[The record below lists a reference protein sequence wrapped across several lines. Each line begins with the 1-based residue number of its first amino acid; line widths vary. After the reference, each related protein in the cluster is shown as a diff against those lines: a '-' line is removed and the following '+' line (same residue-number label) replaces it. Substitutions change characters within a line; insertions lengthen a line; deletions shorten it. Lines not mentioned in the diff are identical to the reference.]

1 MHFIF
6 KLLSGAAF
14 GIFVL
19 PYIVIPKLPMP
30 EGCNLLSPYFSYSD
44 VDLLIDRTYRDEAIG
59 ENILDH
65 EISEAIIQEVQSAE
79 TFLILDFFLWNE
91 WQGRF
96 AKNNAQE
103 LTPLG
108 NQLADAIIDKRR
120 ANPEMPIL
128 IITDP
133 INRLYG
139 DKNPQFFQPF
149 EELGI
154 PIVYTDLYQLPDS
167 NKIYSKQVRFWSKFY
182 DLNGNSDRFRIFP
195 NLVESKAERLSFS
208 QFFKAL
214 HLKAN
219 HRKVMI
225 AGYKN
230 SPSKMIIGSFNPS
243 DGSSFNS
250 NLSVSIS
257 GPVADYVARSEISI
271 AEWSVEKP
279 ENLVGKRFAL
289 EDAFRRMD
297 KALLPQNHFNQ
308 YTSRKTGV
316 RFVSEG
322 ATNQVV
328 SNLLQEAGKGT
339 EIDIAM
345 FYLSDRQTIKALK
358 SAAKRGAKIRLLLDQ
373 NKNAFGFKKIGV
385 PNRSVADELMQLDEV
400 DSIQIHWASEK
411 TGGQFH
417 PKAIR
422 IYNDKRDMLFLGSS
436 NLTHRCI
443 NNYNLEA
450 NVLFNDVI
458 SVNNEFDLYFE
469 SVWENSLGFE
479 ESYEYKALKNPKW
492 MQYIRLFV
500 YRVQEWTQLSTY

>member
-1 MHFIF
+1 MHFFF

-14 GIFVL
+14 GIAVL

-30 EGCNLLSPYFSYSD
+30 EGCDLQSPYFSYHD
-44 VDLLIDRTYRDEAIG
+44 VGLLVDRTYRDDATG

-65 EISEAIIQEVQSAE
+65 EILDTIIQEVRSAE
-79 TFLILDFFLWNE
+79 TFLIVDFFLWND

-96 AKNNAQE
+96 AKNNGQE
-103 LTPLG
+103 LRPLG
-108 NQLADAIIDKRR
+108 SELAEAIIEKRKS
-120 ANPEMPIL
+120 NPEMPIL

-139 DKNPQFFQPF
+139 SDHPKFFQPF
-149 EELGI
+149 EDLGI
-154 PIVYTDLYQLPDS
+154 PVVYTDLYQLPDS

-182 DLNGNSDRFRIFP
+182 DLNSNSNRFRIFP
-195 NLVESKAERLSFS
+195 NVVESKAERLSFS

-219 HRKVMI
+219 HRKVVI
-225 AGYKN
+225 TGYRN

-243 DGSSFNS
+243 DASSYNS
-250 NLSVSIS
+250 NLSVSVS
-257 GPVADYVARSEISI
+257 GPVADYAARSEIAI
-271 AEWSVEKP
+271 AEWSALKP
-279 ENLVGKRFAL
+279 DNLLGKRFAL

-316 RFVSEG
+316 RFISEG
-322 ATNQVV
+322 ATKQVL
-328 SNLLQEAGKGT
+328 SGLLEDADKGT
-339 EIDIAM
+339 EIDMAM
-345 FYLSDRQTIKALK
+345 FYLSDRKIIKSIK

-385 PNRSVADELMQLDEV
+385 PNRSVADELMQMDEV
-400 DSIQIHWASEK
+400 DSIQIHWANEK
-411 TGGQFH
+411 TRGQYH
-417 PKAIR
+417 PKAVR
-422 IYNDKRDMLFLGSS
+422 IFDEKRDILFLGSS
-436 NLTHRCI
+436 NLTHRSI
-443 NNYNLEA
+443 NNFNLEA

-458 SVNNEFDLYFE
+458 AINNEFDLYFE

-479 ESYEYKALKNPKW
+479 ESFEYKALKNPKW
-492 MQYIRLFV
+492 MQYIRLFF
-500 YRVQEWTQLSTY
+500 YRVQEWTQFSTY